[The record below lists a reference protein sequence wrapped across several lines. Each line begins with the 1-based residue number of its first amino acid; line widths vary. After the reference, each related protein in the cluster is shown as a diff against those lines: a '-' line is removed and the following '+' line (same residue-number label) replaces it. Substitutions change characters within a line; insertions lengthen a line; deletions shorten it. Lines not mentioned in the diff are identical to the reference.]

1 MELMDVVLQ
10 RVVHDS
16 RGVVRDEVIV
26 RSSGETWELE
36 EGRIAEDQ
44 FLREARLPRPFVWRE
59 VVVDVPVVTLLV
71 FVEVCDRS

>member
-26 RSSGETWELE
+26 RSSGKTWELE

-44 FLREARLPRPFVWRE
+44 FLRDAI
-59 VVVDVPVVTLLV
+59 
-71 FVEVCDRS
+71 